1 MATADGDSPHRTA
14 AAGLAQV
21 RAVVADADAVARLAS
36 ELAAAPERARE
47 QVRAAFV
54 DSREERVIAQLD
66 GVAIGS
72 LRDVTRER
80 LRIGT
85 LSGAGVASVGEVIRL
100 GQRGLEELDGIGPQ
114 TATHLVAAAEQ
125 VAAAMRTSIR
135 FRIEMD
141 PSDPI
146 ATRLLQTLHTLDQ
159 ATAAA
164 ERQTEAIARV
174 RSDHDRVREHAGEL
188 SGRFRRLICWGRR
201 RRRAE
206 YAVETL
212 ARLTV
217 LARQVGLVEDATLV
231 TGLLEN
237 AMHPIEVWE
246 DFRLR
251 SIAYYALLE
260 TVAPTQRDHS
270 ASEGHLPAGLVERVV
285 RQPLDTSLLTVSL
298 RGYQAF
304 GARFALAQRR
314 VVIGD
319 EMGLG
324 KTVQAIAMIAHL
336 MSQGA
341 RHALVVCPASVLAGW
356 VREVSAHSTLAV
368 HLLHGPDREEAARR
382 WREQGGVGVVSYPGL
397 WWHAR
402 DIGTPDVLVVD
413 EAHYVKNP
421 QTNRARAVE
430 RLAAQVPDVLFLSG
444 TVMENRVQEFGNLVS
459 YLQPALAR
467 ELHETAA
474 ALRVADA
481 DAFRRAVAPV
491 YLRRNA
497 EDVLEE
503 LPELVQVEEWE
514 EFKEADG
521 AAYRRAVA
529 SSSFMGMRRAA
540 FAVERPGQS
549 SKVERLV
556 EIVSEAVDNQRK
568 VVVFSFFRDVIDT
581 VVRALGDMAI
591 GPLTG
596 SVPPAQR
603 QRIIDAFTASGRAL
617 ALVCQIDVGGVGI
630 NLQAASIV
638 ILCEPQTKPTTEAQ
652 AIARAHRM
660 GQVETVQVHR
670 LLVVDTVDEHL
681 MRILDT
687 KRQLFDVYARRSAL
701 AEEVA
706 GAVDVSEAELARRIV
721 EAEQTRL
728 LVAPNLLSTEDAP
741 QEHVPVDDAA
751 AGQSER

>member
-1 MATADGDSPHRTA
+1 MATAHGRSPHRKA
-14 AAGLAQV
+14 AATLAQA
-21 RAVVADADAVARLAS
+21 RAVVAAADEVARLAD

-54 DSREERVIAQLD
+54 DSREERVLAQLD
-66 GVAIGS
+66 GVPVGS

-85 LSGAGVASVGEVIRL
+85 LSSAGVAGVGEVIRL
-100 GQRGLEELDGIGPQ
+100 GQRGLEALDGIGPQ
-114 TATHLVAAAEQ
+114 TATHLLAAAEQ

-146 ATRLLQTLHTLDQ
+146 ATRLLQTLYTLDQ
-159 ATAAA
+159 ATAAT
-164 ERQTEAIARV
+164 ERHTETIVRV
-174 RSDHDRVREHAGEL
+174 RSGHDRVREHAGEL
-188 SGRFRRLICWGRR
+188 TGRFRRLLSWGER

-206 YAVETL
+206 TAVQTL
-212 ARLTV
+212 AGLTD

-231 TGLLEN
+231 TGLLEVP
-237 AMHPIEVWE
+237 MHPIEVWE
-246 DFRLR
+246 DFRVR

-270 ASEGHLPAGLVERVV
+270 AAEGHLPAGLVERVE
-285 RQPLDTSLLTVSL
+285 RQPLDTSLLTASL

-324 KTVQAIAMIAHL
+324 KTVQAIATIAHL
-336 MSQGA
+336 VAQGA

-356 VREVSAHSTLAV
+356 VREVSAHSSLAV
-368 HLLHGPDREEAARR
+368 HLVHGADREEAALR
-382 WREQGGVGVVSYPGL
+382 WREEGGVAVVSYTGL
-397 WWHAR
+397 WWHER
-402 DIGTPDVLVVD
+402 DMGTPEVLVVD

-421 QTNRARAVE
+421 RTNRARAVE
-430 RLAAQVPDVLFLSG
+430 RLAARVPHVLFLTG
-444 TVMENRVQEFGNLVS
+444 TVMENRVEEFGNLVS
-459 YLQPALAR
+459 YLQPELAHQ
-467 ELHETAA
+467 LHESAA
-474 ALRVADA
+474 ALRLADA
-481 DAFRRAVAPV
+481 AAFRRTVAPV

-514 EFKEADG
+514 EFTEADG

-529 SSSFMGMRRAA
+529 SGSFMGMRRAA

-556 EIVSEAVDNQRK
+556 EIVSEAVENHRK
-568 VVVFSFFRDVIDT
+568 VVVFSFFRDVIDM
-581 VVRALGDMAI
+581 VVRALGEMAI

-596 SVPPAQR
+596 SVPPEQR
-603 QRIIDAFTASGRAL
+603 QRVIDAFTTSERAL

-630 NLQAASIV
+630 NLQAGSIV

-687 KRQLFDVYARRSAL
+687 KRQLFDAYARRSAL

-721 EAEQTRL
+721 DAEQTRL
-728 LVAPNLLSTEDAP
+728 LVDPHVLSTEDAP
-741 QEHVPVDDAA
+741 VEDQPAS
-751 AGQSER
+751 G